1 MKIGTVKKITL
12 VLLTAALIVG
22 LLTFMTVEKDS
33 STFVLMFYIVLG
45 LFLAALAIIWF
56 FARCPH
62 CGAHLFY
69 QFFKLKKCPKC
80 KKKLM
85 DNEAYIDRSK
95 EIMRRH

>member
-12 VLLTAALIVG
+12 VLLTAALVIG
-22 LLTFMTVEKDS
+22 LLTFFTVEKES

-45 LFLAALAIIWF
+45 LFLAALAIIWL

-69 QFFKLKKCPKC
+69 HFFKLTKCPKC
-80 KKKLM
+80 HKKLL
-85 DNEAYIDRSK
+85 DSSSYVDRSK
-95 EIMRRH
+95 DIMRRH